1 MGSCCWTRD
10 HRLSTLSTWSE
21 SLLKMADIFNISSD
35 PVGPHQ
41 ELQEEPSEGSH
52 HHLHQ
57 GLLHHPGQKRFH
69 WTRPN
74 QEYFP
79 TSHPLIQD
87 LHSSQWSLSTPI
99 SILTTSP
106 PPVPLVSTPGPA
118 LCPWAP
124 QACSDPLHPQPS
136 RPAQPSPSARELD
149 WTSGGHLHFE

>member
-21 SLLKMADIFNISSD
+21 YLLKMADIFNISSD

-79 TSHPLIQD
+79 TNFHPHNKSSPCSSGF
-87 LHSSQWSLSTPI
+87 LHLGLLCVLGLLSL
-99 SILTTSP
+99 
-106 PPVPLVSTPGPA
+106 
-118 LCPWAP
+118 
-124 QACSDPLHPQPS
+124 
-136 RPAQPSPSARELD
+136 
-149 WTSGGHLHFE
+149 F